1 MQGGENPSGLGKVP
15 SLLETAH
22 NWSEEEME
30 EYLSTG
36 FTPDFD
42 VVGGHMAEVI
52 ESTRLLS
59 YDDRIA
65 IFDYLKGLTSD

>member
-1 MQGGENPSGLGKVP
+1 
-15 SLLETAH
+15 
-22 NWSEEEME
+22 ME

-42 VVGGHMAEVI
+42 VVGGHIAEVI

-65 IFDYLKGLTSD
+65 IFDYLKALTND